1 MKQRVH
7 HLLSVLLVC
16 AMVLSLLPISVLAE
30 ELETPLTTVTEP
42 TEVPEVESDT
52 EEDPEPA
59 IEPEEEITPNPAQT
73 IYVSSEGND
82 VNDGSNEKPY
92 ATLAKAVEQ
101 AEDGAVIYVMTNLTV
116 NTLAR
121 VTDKHVTVT
130 SVNPDN
136 PVTLTRGS
144 V

>member
-1 MKQRVH
+1 MEGTEMKQRVR

-82 VNDGSNEKPY
+82 VNDGSKEPLNNRLCPVPTQCISRYLHLVK
-92 ATLAKAVEQ
+92 
-101 AEDGAVIYVMTNLTV
+101 VI
-116 NTLAR
+116 
-121 VTDKHVTVT
+121 
-130 SVNPDN
+130 
-136 PVTLTRGS
+136 
-144 V
+144 